1 MNISMYFGVFSKI
14 EMGYIFK
21 TPLLFFGEVAGNV
34 EFDVEGYVPER
45 FERASEEVRA
55 KKCRH
60 NTGFA

>member
-1 MNISMYFGVFSKI
+1 MYFGVFSKI

-45 FERASEEVRA
+45 FERASEEV
-55 KKCRH
+55 
-60 NTGFA
+60 